1 MNKIGVVGDS
11 DSILGFKALGL
22 DVYPVSGADDTS
34 ATIFQLAASGYAII
48 FVTEQAAESA
58 AEMIDRYKTS
68 PFPAII
74 PIPGN
79 RGATGIGLKN
89 IRANVEKAIGADIL
103 FQDE

>member
-22 DVYPVSGADDTS
+22 DVYPVSGADEVS
-34 ATIFQLAASGYAII
+34 ATVFQLATSGYAII
-48 FVTEQAAESA
+48 FITEQAAEVAS
-58 AEMIDRYKTS
+58 EMIDRYKTS

-79 RGATGIGLKN
+79 RGATGVGLRN